1 MFFRSHDAS
10 IPEKKLNAYEDIWV
24 KCEVGPKNPHIFFL
38 RQQKKEKTLKE
49 PPSKILKSIRGKV
62 ALFQTETYYE
72 AMIIKTI

>member
-49 PPSKILKSIRGKV
+49 PPSKILKRVSEGKW
-62 ALFQTETYYE
+62 LYSKLKHI
-72 AMIIKTI
+72 MKL